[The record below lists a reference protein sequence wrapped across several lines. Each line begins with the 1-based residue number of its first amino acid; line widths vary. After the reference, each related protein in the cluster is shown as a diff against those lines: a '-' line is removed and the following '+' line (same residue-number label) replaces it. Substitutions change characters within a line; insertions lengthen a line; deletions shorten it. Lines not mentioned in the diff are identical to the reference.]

1 MSHFDTL
8 IGAELSHQPI
18 TFTSKVSIFP
28 EHSASLLGMLG
39 GIRRACKAA
48 KLTLDMKMQKSERK
62 KEREVREIS
71 VCIFSIDFFLAPQ
84 NQ

>member
-28 EHSASLLGMLG
+28 EDSASLLGMLG
-39 GIRRACKAA
+39 GHVKQLSLR
-48 KLTLDMKMQKSERK
+48 LT
-62 KEREVREIS
+62 
-71 VCIFSIDFFLAPQ
+71 
-84 NQ
+84 